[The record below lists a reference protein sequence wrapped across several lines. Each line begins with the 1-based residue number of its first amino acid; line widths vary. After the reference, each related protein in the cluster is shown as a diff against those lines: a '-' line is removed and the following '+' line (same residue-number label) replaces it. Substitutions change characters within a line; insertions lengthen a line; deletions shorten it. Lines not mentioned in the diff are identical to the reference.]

1 MNHNSKI
8 VRKIIQ
14 NQNLDLELDLDSSQI
29 SKLLPPVKLLYP
41 FNLAPEWKTCTRPE
55 PEPEPEPI
63 LVLLLLLS

>member
-41 FNLAPEWKTCTRPE
+41 FNLAPA
-55 PEPEPEPI
+55 
-63 LVLLLLLS
+63 